1 MKTIAA
7 FALAATTALFAAQ
20 AIAQD
25 ASATS
30 SAAASAPRAYNYKSP
45 HLNRAQIDA
54 LLARPEQVVVID
66 VRRPDELTAIG
77 GFPVY
82 LSIQPKDLEQRLA
95 YIPKD
100 RLIVTVSN
108 HAARAGAAGDLLS
121 AKGFKV
127 AGAAGVQE
135 YEAEGGSLVKVAAP
149 IRPTTAAANPAGATK
164 Q

>member
-1 MKTIAA
+1 MKNIAA
-7 FALAATTALFAAQ
+7 LVLAVITTLAAAQ

-25 ASATS
+25 AVTTAP
-30 SAAASAPRAYNYKSP
+30 AASAPRPYNYKSP
-45 HLNRAQIDA
+45 RLNRAQVDA
-54 LLARPEQVVVID
+54 LLARPDEVVVVD

-82 LSIQPKDLEQRLA
+82 LSIQSKDLEQRLA

-100 RLIVTVSN
+100 RQILTVSN

-127 AGAAGVQE
+127 AGAVGVQD
-135 YEAEGGSLVKVAAP
+135 YESEGGSLVKVAKP
-149 IRPTTAAANPAGATK
+149 VR